1 MFIERPVKI
10 PEVPGKISFSR
21 QGENR
26 YVRLEMDRR
35 YDNIRKYTL
44 VNRKIIGVQIPARP
58 EYMLPNENYIRL
70 FPKEEEKMDENDK
83 EMLVEFQEEREK
95 GLMIRDFFEQIYY
108 EFQFQSRRQPNTV
121 LNGFKVQR
129 LNRILEPLRDMM
141 QAEPAGEYLELIPEP
156 YEEETEEGKTVIVG
170 MTYSDVMMILTQ
182 YRWDG
187 TAGTVLLCSTCV

>member
-1 MFIERPVKI
+1 MFLDRPVRV
-10 PEVPGKISFSR
+10 PEVPGKIVDR
-21 QGENR
+21 KKGENT
-26 YVRLEMDRR
+26 YVLYEKGRR
-35 YDNIRKYTL
+35 YDKIRKFTL
-44 VNRKIIGVQIPARP
+44 VDRCFIGVRIPARP

-70 FPKEEEKMDENDK
+70 FPKEEEKMDENEK

-156 YEEETEEGKTVIVG
+156 YEEETEEGKTVMVG

-182 YRWDG
+182 YRCAEG
-187 TAGTVLLCSTCV
+187 EYFIKMMRG

>member
-1 MFIERPVKI
+1 MFIDRPVKI

-21 QGENR
+21 QGENC
-26 YVRLEMDRR
+26 YVRLETDRR
-35 YDNIRKYTL
+35 YDNIKKYTL
-44 VNRKIIGVQIPARP
+44 VNRKTIGVRIPARP

-129 LNRILEPLRDMM
+129 LNRILEPLREMM

-156 YEEETEEGKTVIVG
+156 YEEETEEGKTVVVG

-182 YRWDG
+182 YRCAEG
-187 TAGTVLLCSTCV
+187 EFFLKMMRG

>member
-1 MFIERPVKI
+1 MFLNRPVRV
-10 PEVPGKISFSR
+10 PEAKGKITFRKTGDS
-21 QGENR
+21 Q
-26 YVRLEMDRR
+26 YVLYEIGRR
-35 YDNIRKYTL
+35 YDSIRKYTL
-44 VNRKIIGVQIPARP
+44 VNRVNIGVQIPARP

-141 QAEPAGEYLELIPEP
+141 PAEPAGEYLELIPEP
-156 YEEETEEGKTVIVG
+156 VEEETEDGKTVMIG

-182 YRWDG
+182 YRCAEG
-187 TAGTVLLCSTCV
+187 EYFIKMMRG